1 MTTPT
6 HRSPRVGISPSYAM
20 TQRVQRRPQH
30 KFNLRFQ
37 PYQIQPMMIAPVL
50 PGESLKSIMLQSQ
63 CWSTPLKPF
72 TLRNIGW
79 WQEFHYF
86 YVKHRDLISIENDE
100 FEEPVAGL
108 RDKLIT
114 MFTDGTPLTSDAE
127 VSDDAIWYTPKGGVN
142 YLKAAVARI
151 VDEYFRDDGE
161 SWSDHVHAGLPL
173 AKIYGKG
180 QSDWSE
186 KLTLDA
192 DYEDRREEVPT
203 YLNDMEKAYI
213 EWAAMKDA
221 GLMDMDY
228 EDWMRT
234 YGVNPVVPEE
244 ERINHHVPE
253 DLAHFREFAYPT
265 NTVEPTNGQ
274 PATAIGWRTA
284 TRSNK
289 TFLFQ
294 EPGWIIGLVVVRPKV
309 YLGNQKGNVA
319 SMMMTRESWLPA
331 ILNNDLD
338 VSHLELPDT
347 QGPLNGVFTD
357 TDYWVD
363 LRDLL
368 NYGDQFTNITRD
380 GAPFVAL
387 PDANANRRYP
397 STTDIQRF
405 FLSAANGE
413 YSDGFEIDGVNSL
426 VILGRQQ
433 ERYKNLTLGK
443 A

>member
-1 MTTPT
+1 MSTY
-6 HRSPRVGISPSYAM
+6 RSPRVGISPSYAM

-37 PYQIQPMMIAPVL
+37 PYQIQPTMIAPVL
-50 PGESLKSIMLQSQ
+50 PGETLKTVMLQSQ

-86 YVKHRDLISIENDE
+86 YVKHRDLIE
-100 FEEPVAGL
+100 FTDGVEEPGL
-108 RDKLIT
+108 RDKLIK
-114 MFTDGTPLTSDAE
+114 MFTDGTPLTADAE
-127 VSDDAIWYTPKGGVN
+127 VADNATWYTPKGGVN
-142 YLKAAVARI
+142 FLKLAVDRI

-161 SWSDHVHAGLPL
+161 SSSDYTYGGLPL

-186 KLTLDA
+186 KLTMDD
-192 DYEDRREEVPT
+192 DYEDNRVAVPE

-244 ERINHHVPE
+244 ERITHHVPE

-265 NTVEPTNGQ
+265 NTVEPSNGQ

-284 TRSNK
+284 SRSNK
-289 TFLFQ
+289 SFLFQ

-319 SMMMTRESWLPA
+319 SMMITRESWLPA
-331 ILNNDLD
+331 ILNNELD
-338 VSHLELPDT
+338 VSHLKLPGT
-347 QGPLNGVFTD
+347 HGPLNGTIPNED
-357 TDYWVD
+357 EYWID

-368 NYGDQFTNITRD
+368 NYGDQFTNIARTD
-380 GAPFVAL
+380 APFVAL
-387 PDANANRRYP
+387 PDVNANRRYP
-397 STTDIQRF
+397 SQTDIEKF
-405 FLSAANGE
+405 FLSAANSE
-413 YSDGFEIDGVNSL
+413 YQNGFEIDGVHSL
-426 VILGRQQ
+426 VIVGRQQ
-433 ERYKNLTLGK
+433 ERYKNLTLGQ